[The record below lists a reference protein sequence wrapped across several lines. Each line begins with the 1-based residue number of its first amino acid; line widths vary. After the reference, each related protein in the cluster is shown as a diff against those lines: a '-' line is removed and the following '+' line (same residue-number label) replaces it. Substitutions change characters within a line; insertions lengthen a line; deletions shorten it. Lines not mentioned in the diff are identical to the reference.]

1 MTILIVL
8 LVALAVVLGVSDI
21 RRNFI
26 TKPIFGIFKKI
37 LPPLSDTEREA
48 MEAGDVWWDGDLFK
62 GKPDWSKLH
71 AIPKPQLSVEEQAFL
86 DNEVET
92 LLKMLDDYKIV
103 QEQRDLPTDVWNYIK
118 ANGFFAMI
126 IPKAYGGREF
136 SAIANSTI
144 VSRIATRSL
153 TAAVTVMVPNSL
165 GPGELLMHYGT
176 QEQKDR
182 WLPSLAAGK
191 DVPCFALT
199 GPEAG
204 SDAGGIPDTG
214 VVCTHL

>member
-1 MTILIVL
+1 MLMLIVL
-8 LVALAVVLGVSDI
+8 IVALAVVLGVADI
-21 RRNFI
+21 RRNLI
-26 TKPIFGIFKKI
+26 TKPVFAIFKKI

-48 MEAGDVWWDGDLFK
+48 MEAGDVWWDGELFK
-62 GKPDWSKLH
+62 GKPDWQKLH
-71 AIPKPQLSVEEQAFL
+71 AIPKPQLSADEQAFL

-103 QEQRDLPTDVWNYIK
+103 QEQRDLPVEVWNYIK

-165 GPGELLMHYGT
+165 GPGELLMHYG
-176 QEQKDR
+176 KGAKR
-182 WLPSLAAGK
+182 PVVAK
-191 DVPCFALT
+191 P
-199 GPEAG
+199 
-204 SDAGGIPDTG
+204 GGWQRCAMFCVNWPRSWFG
-214 VVCTHL
+214 RGWYPGYRCRL